1 MDDCRQNFRLLL
13 ERQPHNT
20 RKPAKRP
27 LSEPALP
34 PHYLN
39 RPAQKC
45 RNTRTVAPCH
55 DYKTIATESYWRISH
70 VSVTSTGDIPFRVIR
85 PVLEKCKAH
94 KLTELEQASPHL
106 KNDTQVIWK
115 KKCLDDFIDIRQ
127 SYENGSMEEPRSW
140 RKRYL
145 TALDERERKISD
157 SASRLRGMYQQGE
170 SSKRDRQTLYT
181 TKAPPPKRG
190 RFVPVPTGRHSW
202 SVVTHPGSIGI
213 SKPRTLI
220 AKARQDTKK
229 IQHVWT
235 APSGPSSPVVRRK
248 VVPLG
253 YDDLFKSRP
262 TQSSHSQP
270 VSTALARKG
279 SSVGMNGA
287 GSTRLDQ
294 KSTRFE
300 GSGVD

>member
-1 MDDCRQNFRLLL
+1 MSDHTDGCAVTRL
-13 ERQPHNT
+13 QD
-20 RKPAKRP
+20 
-27 LSEPALP
+27 
-34 PHYLN
+34 Y
-39 RPAQKC
+39 
-45 RNTRTVAPCH
+45 CH
-55 DYKTIATESYWRISH
+55 RVILANIE
-70 VSVTSTGDIPFRVIR
+70 SVTSTGDIPFRVIR
-85 PVLEKCKAH
+85 PVLEKCKYH
-94 KLTELEQASPHL
+94 KLIQLEQASPHL
-106 KNDTQVIWK
+106 KIDTQVIWK
-115 KKCLDDFIDIRQ
+115 KKCLDDFADIRQ
-127 SYENGSMEEPRSW
+127 SYENGSMEEPGSW

-190 RFVPVPTGRHSW
+190 RFEAPRAHWPQLMVR
-202 SVVTHPGSIGI
+202 VTHPGSIGI

-235 APSGPSSPVVRRK
+235 ASSGPSSPVVRRK

-253 YDDLFKSRP
+253 YDELFKSRP
-262 TQSSHSQP
+262 VQSAHSQP
-270 VSTALARKG
+270 ASTALARKG

-294 KSTRFE
+294 KPTRFE